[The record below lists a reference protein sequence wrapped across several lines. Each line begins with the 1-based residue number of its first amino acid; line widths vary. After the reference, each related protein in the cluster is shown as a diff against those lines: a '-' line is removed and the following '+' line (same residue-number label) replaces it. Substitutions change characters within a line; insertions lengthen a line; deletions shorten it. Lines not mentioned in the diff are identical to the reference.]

1 MDNKINNISFKANLV
16 TSMKGR
22 NGIMKDVAQK
32 FAQRTKSIDGTF
44 EIARASNNQ
53 KSLIVTLKEKKS
65 EYIINNFADL
75 TGENIEV
82 KTNSSIEEI
91 ADSFVGI
98 FRALSTKSVYEKTIK
113 RLNKNKANAESA
125 MRANKS
131 SLTKALMRDKDTSK
145 EFYLNIIEKN
155 KAKIEKIESCIN
167 GAKERYLSILN
178 KIAAD
183 NTRTIECVQEITK

>member
-32 FAQRTKSIDGTF
+32 FVQRTKSIDGTF
-44 EIARASNNQ
+44 EIARANNNQ

-82 KTNSSIEEI
+82 KTDSSIEEI
-91 ADSFVGI
+91 ANSFVGI